1 MKNLKINAL
10 ASVTVRVLNILSP
23 LITGPYI
30 ARTLSKENISLFD
43 ASNTI
48 AQLFIPFATFGIY
61 TYGVRAISKVK
72 NNIKKRNELFSELFF
87 LSVISTLITSLI
99 YYTYVTNFLDY
110 KNNIQIYVYSIL
122 GLQILCQFLY
132 IEWINEAFENYTFI
146 LYKTIVVRLTIFT
159 LTFTLIKDAD
169 DVLPYVSIM
178 TLAEILNML
187 ISFIWIKKEVKFV
200 KIKIKNLLKLLSP
213 LFTIL
218 LLSNLNM
225 LYIYLD
231 RIFLTNSPVS
241 TNISDY
247 VVSYNIVMLI
257 TGVISGAISVNIPRL
272 SYYWGENKIED
283 YTNLINKG
291 SQFFLF
297 LITPISFGLMILG
310 TEATLIYGGDKFL
323 SAGIVTSIFAIRAL
337 ILALDNIIGIQIL
350 FVQGYE
356 KKLALYIA
364 IGGLSNLALNSLLF
378 YNNLFSPEYYIMT
391 TIVAEIIVVILYVQ
405 FIIRKNIMNL
415 KNLLQNFL
423 KYTIISSTFF
433 VVSLIVEKFIP
444 HSIIINKI
452 TILSIAIKII
462 SCGLIYFLILYI
474 SKDKMLYDTIY
485 FIKGKIKRLAK

>member
-1 MKNLKINAL
+1 
-10 ASVTVRVLNILSP
+10 
-23 LITGPYI
+23 
-30 ARTLSKENISLFD
+30 
-43 ASNTI
+43 
-48 AQLFIPFATFGIY
+48 
-61 TYGVRAISKVK
+61 
-72 NNIKKRNELFSELFF
+72 
-87 LSVISTLITSLI
+87 
-99 YYTYVTNFLDY
+99 
-110 KNNIQIYVYSIL
+110 
-122 GLQILCQFLY
+122 
-132 IEWINEAFENYTFI
+132 
-146 LYKTIVVRLTIFT
+146 
-159 LTFTLIKDAD
+159 
-169 DVLPYVSIM
+169 
-178 TLAEILNML
+178 
-187 ISFIWIKKEVKFV
+187 
-200 KIKIKNLLKLLSP
+200 
-213 LFTIL
+213 
-218 LLSNLNM
+218 
-225 LYIYLD
+225 
-231 RIFLTNSPVS
+231 
-241 TNISDY
+241 
-247 VVSYNIVMLI
+247 
-257 TGVISGAISVNIPRL
+257 
-272 SYYWGENKIED
+272 
-283 YTNLINKG
+283 
-291 SQFFLF
+291 
-297 LITPISFGLMILG
+297 MILG

-323 SAGIVTSIFAIRAL
+323 SAGIVTSIFSIRAL